1 MSYVLLMALMFG
13 ATPSLEASQQRR
25 SAPAATLAV
34 VVSDPSGAPINDVL
48 VTVEGPA
55 TRSLRTEA
63 GRIVFEGVP
72 AGAYRLRFEHD
83 GFVTLERELTAR
95 AGKPTEV
102 KVTLNPLPPAPEP
115 APEPTPPS
123 PATPD
128 VTASPVTLD
137 LPAVIE
143 KEFIG
148 RAPGKITALTCAA
161 GGTARLIQVREPLAR
176 ETHADSDEFIYVIAG
191 EGTIALGGTTNQLHA
206 GVFVLVP
213 RGVPH
218 TITMTGRNP
227 LMLLSTRAGE
237 PCGQ

>member
-1 MSYVLLMALMFG
+1 MPYVFVLAALLGTVSG
-13 ATPSLEASQQRR
+13 AAAPEQRR
-25 SAPAATLAV
+25 APRTATLAV

-48 VTVEGPA
+48 VTIEGPA
-55 TRSLRTEA
+55 SRSLRTEA
-63 GRIVFEGVP
+63 GKIVFEGVP
-72 AGAYRLRFEHD
+72 PGAYRLRFEHD

-102 KVTLNPLPPAPEP
+102 KATLNPAPPAPEP
-115 APEPTPPS
+115 PPEPEPP
-123 PATPD
+123 PTPD
-128 VTASPVTLD
+128 VNAPPVTLD

-148 RAPGKITALTCAA
+148 RAPGKVTALACAA
-161 GGTARLIQVREPLAR
+161 GGTARLIQVREPLVE

-191 EGTIALGGTTNQLHA
+191 EGTAALSGTKNQLHA

-237 PCGQ
+237 PCAQ